1 MRIAATGTIAVALAA
16 MLSACA
22 PPYHSVDPVDA
33 SERAAAGMVLG
44 AALGTGIGASFAINP
59 AAGAI
64 IGVESGAAIGAAIG
78 AATAA
83 PVPEYAP
90 IAVPAEAV
98 IPGFYDNW
106 PPGYYR
112 PPGNPETQSPHI
124 S

>member
-64 IGVESGAAIGAAIG
+64 IGVESGAA
-78 AATAA
+78 TAA